1 MPAMAPRAATG
12 LPQAPQLSV
21 SEQAEEPGRITA
33 ALASILSGTATDA
46 QCQAFQEAAM
56 RSSAARLDARSA
68 LAFVD
73 GIEQAPATAP
83 AHLVQQLLAPAG
95 RAASGLIGASQEM
108 QLAAAAA
115 APSGAA
121 ETRKAGIWS
130 RVSQRWLVAPR
141 GRMAAACAMLLMAGG
156 LTWSLWRPAQSPEDG
171 SIVPV
176 ETSPKDAPLLR
187 PEPVKPAPAPL
198 ALPTAATAPAVISA
212 PMPPPAQAL
221 ADPCAP
227 RGLANSE
234 ALAAATTP
242 EFKAPRRPPDR
253 QLKSAVASAPD
264 PGCGADPS
272 RLATSPATDPTAAD
286 AGKAAA
292 FEAGRHPQS
301 DQGPVRTARP
311 SSQFGGIDRDSP
323 AILSAPGSAPAAA
336 RPASPAMHPSAI
348 APAR

>member
-1 MPAMAPRAATG
+1 MAPRTATG

-21 SEQAEEPGRITA
+21 SDQAEEPGRSTA

-56 RSSAARLDARSA
+56 RSSAVRLDARSA

-83 AHLVQQLLAPAG
+83 AHLVQQILAPAG
-95 RAASGLIGASQEM
+95 RAAAGLIGASQEM
-108 QLAAAAA
+108 RLAAAAA

-121 ETRKAGIWS
+121 ETREAGIWS

-156 LTWSLWRPAQSPEDG
+156 LTWSLWRPTQSPEHG
-171 SIVPV
+171 LIVPV
-176 ETSPKDAPLLR
+176 ATSPKDELAKPA
-187 PEPVKPAPAPL
+187 PAPAPL
-198 ALPTAATAPAVISA
+198 ALPAAATAPAVISA

-221 ADPCAP
+221 ADPCPP

-234 ALAAATTP
+234 VLAEVTTP
-242 EFKAPRRPPDR
+242 ESKAPRRPPDR
-253 QLKSAVASAPD
+253 QLKSAVAPAPK
-264 PGCGADPS
+264 PGCGPDPS
-272 RLATSPATDPTAAD
+272 RLATSPATEPTAVD

-292 FEAGRHPQS
+292 FEAGRNPQS
-301 DQGPVRTARP
+301 GPVRTGRP
-311 SSQFGGIDRDSP
+311 SSQLGGIDRDSP

-336 RPASPAMHPSAI
+336 RPASPAMHPSAV
-348 APAR
+348 APVR